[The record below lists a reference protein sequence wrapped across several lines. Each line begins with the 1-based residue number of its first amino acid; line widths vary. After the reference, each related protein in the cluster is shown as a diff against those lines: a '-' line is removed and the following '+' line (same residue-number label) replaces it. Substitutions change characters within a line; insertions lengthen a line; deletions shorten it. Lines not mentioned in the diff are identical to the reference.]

1 MTPKEAKQNAQNML
15 DYKRKI
21 TASPEAAVEALK
33 KAGILTS
40 SGKVADPYKRAF
52 VRQTS
57 K

>member
-15 DYKRKI
+15 DYKRKV

-40 SGKVADPYKRAF
+40 SGKVADPYKKVF
-52 VRQTS
+52 VRQAS